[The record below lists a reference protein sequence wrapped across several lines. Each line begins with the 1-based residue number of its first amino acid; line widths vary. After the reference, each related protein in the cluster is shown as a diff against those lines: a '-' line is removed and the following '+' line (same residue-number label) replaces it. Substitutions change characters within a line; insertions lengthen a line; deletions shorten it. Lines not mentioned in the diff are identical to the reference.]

1 MVGGGEQGERGEGRW
16 EGVRRGR
23 ELWWSGRG
31 TGLYNVSGGR
41 EGKGGGREEGEGA
54 RVGWLR
60 NWVSKG
66 ERACN
71 SFNGEIV
78 SVLLFL

>member
-1 MVGGGEQGERGEGRW
+1 M
-16 EGVRRGR
+16 
-23 ELWWSGRG
+23 
-31 TGLYNVSGGR
+31 SGGR